1 MSVLIHRLER
11 NIIKIAKQSS
21 PECIGDP
28 VHIEQEKNRF
38 INFYKHRNNNKK
50 WFYVYFVNSL
60 DFREES
66 NALFKN
72 FFWPKDI

>member
-1 MSVLIHRLER
+1 MEGKTRKNKNLLNSKMSVLIHRLER

-50 WFYVYFVNSL
+50 
-60 DFREES
+60 
-66 NALFKN
+66 
-72 FFWPKDI
+72 